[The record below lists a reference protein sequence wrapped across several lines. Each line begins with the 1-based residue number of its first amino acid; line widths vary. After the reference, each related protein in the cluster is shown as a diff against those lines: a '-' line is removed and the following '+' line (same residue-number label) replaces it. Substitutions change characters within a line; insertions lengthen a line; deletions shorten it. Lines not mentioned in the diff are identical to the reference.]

1 MSPFNIGAFSLTISR
16 VKWDF
21 LVRMRTRSA
30 GWSWHRH
37 WLTWVPVGIEPRF
50 VGSKSNAWTSE
61 SRCCLHQSGIVNILY
76 TILLT
81 ACRSWSVGC
90 KQCDVGL
97 IYDEQRHC
105 LLNKWILLHV
115 PDDTLAGATGYVKIS
130 AVLLG
135 PGDVAPVSMILYHT
149 SVCGRAVLHSPIRG
163 KPPSSP
169 CFLARNGRGLV
180 GRIVLTRCAPWRWV
194 GVRN

>member
-1 MSPFNIGAFSLTISR
+1 M
-16 VKWDF
+16 
-21 LVRMRTRSA
+21 
-30 GWSWHRH
+30 
-37 WLTWVPVGIEPRF
+37 
-50 VGSKSNAWTSE
+50 
-61 SRCCLHQSGIVNILY
+61 NILY
-76 TILLT
+76 TILFVFT

-135 PGDVAPVSMILYHT
+135 PGDVAPVSIRHYR
-149 SVCGRAVLHSPIRG
+149 VCGRAALQSPIHG
-163 KPPSSP
+163 KPPSSS
-169 CFLARNGRGLV
+169 CFLARITGEAL
-180 GRIVLTRCAPWRWV
+180 
-194 GVRN
+194 